1 MRFHSIIA
9 VAVFAILVVGGLEKI
24 SHAAEKAITK
34 AKDGYTV
41 GELYAEKDKLNG
53 KKVIVR
59 GKVVK
64 FSGGIMGKNWIHLQD
79 GSGKQGTNDITI
91 TTDQTAA
98 TGDVVLATGN
108 LVTNKDFGA
117 GYKYDVIIEDA
128 TVKVEK

>member
-34 AKDGYTV
+34 AKDGHTV

-64 FSGGIMGKNWIHLQD
+64 FNSGIMGKNWIHLQD

-91 TTDQTAA
+91 TTNQSVKA
-98 TGDVVLATGN
+98 GDTILATGN
-108 LVTNKDFGA
+108 LAINKDFGGGYNYEVIVEEATLA
-117 GYKYDVIIEDA
+117 GE
-128 TVKVEK
+128 